1 MVRSGPRS
9 LKPASKVAPSLHS
22 FCFIF
27 TARPFLL
34 TYVRYS
40 IFSAYFSGVSSR
52 VSPRRRSSFVRSFV
66 ARQSPL
72 SLKPVGD
79 YDVEEL
85 PHPDHVH
92 VLEVLPPEEGE
103 TEGKR
108 VEVAPSIGRFL
119 LEHQVKH
126 NIVCSLRGK
135 SGMDEEEEQEDEW
148 A

>member
-1 MVRSGPRS
+1 M
-9 LKPASKVAPSLHS
+9 
-22 FCFIF
+22 
-27 TARPFLL
+27 
-34 TYVRYS
+34 
-40 IFSAYFSGVSSR
+40 
-52 VSPRRRSSFVRSFV
+52 
-66 ARQSPL
+66 
-72 SLKPVGD
+72 
-79 YDVEEL
+79 EEL

-148 A
+148 AYNSGYFSLYLRLLGGVRCWGTHAREGTE